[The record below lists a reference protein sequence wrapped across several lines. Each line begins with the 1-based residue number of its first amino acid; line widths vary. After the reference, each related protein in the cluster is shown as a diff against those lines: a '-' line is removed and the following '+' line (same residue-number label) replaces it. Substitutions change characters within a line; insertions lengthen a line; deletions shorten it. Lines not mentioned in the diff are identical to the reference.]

1 MGYVEDLRA
10 IIGHR
15 PIILVGSVVIIL
27 DKQNRI
33 LLQQRTSPKGVWGL
47 PGGLMEL
54 GESTEQVAK
63 REVLEE
69 TGLEVGNLKLLTIY
83 SGEDQFS
90 RAPNGDEFYVV
101 TTVYY
106 TKTYEGPITIDQG
119 ETLQINFLP
128 LDKLPDEMIGSHR
141 LMVEEFIH
149 KYKTPDE

>member
-15 PIILVGSVVIIL
+15 PIILVGSVVMIL
-27 DKQNRI
+27 DEKGRI
-33 LLQQRTSPKGVWGL
+33 LLQERTSPQGVWGL

-63 REVLEE
+63 REAFEE
-69 TGLEVGNLKLLTIY
+69 TGLKVEDLQLLNVY

-101 TTVYY
+101 TTAYFTRHFSGGY
-106 TKTYEGPITIDQG
+106 AFDPA
-119 ETLQINFLP
+119 ETVQVKFFEFHDLP
-128 LDKLPDEMIGSHR
+128 EKMVGSHR
-141 LMVEEFIH
+141 RMIEDYR
-149 KYKTPDE
+149 KKTPDVE

>member
-15 PIILVGSVVIIL
+15 PIILVGSVVMIL
-27 DKQNRI
+27 DEKGRI
-33 LLQQRTSPKGVWGL
+33 LLQERTSPQGVWGL

-63 REVLEE
+63 REAFEE
-69 TGLEVGNLKLLTIY
+69 TGLKVKDLQLLNVY

-101 TTVYY
+101 TTAYFTRHFSGDY
-106 TKTYEGPITIDQG
+106 AFDPA
-119 ETLQINFLP
+119 ETVQVKFFEFHDLP
-128 LDKLPDEMIGSHR
+128 EKMVGSHR
-141 LMVEEFIH
+141 MMIEDYR
-149 KYKTPDE
+149 KKTPDVE

>member
-15 PIILVGSVVIIL
+15 PIILVGSVVIII
-27 DKQNRI
+27 DEKGRI
-33 LLQQRTSPKGVWGL
+33 LLQERTSPQGVWGL

-63 REVLEE
+63 REAFEE
-69 TGLEVGNLKLLTIY
+69 TGLKVDGLQLLNVY

-101 TTVYY
+101 TTAYFTHHFSGDY
-106 TKTYEGPITIDQG
+106 AFDPE
-119 ETLQINFLP
+119 ETVQVRFFETHDLP
-128 LDKLPDEMIGSHR
+128 EKMIGSHR
-141 LMVEEFIH
+141 MMIED
-149 KYKTPDE
+149 YKQKNS